1 MPSKRFGVLTILVI
15 LLVFA
20 GCQTVPLTGRSQL
33 MLISE
38 EQEIQMG
45 QAAWKDFLKKAKIST
60 DPRADE
66 LVHRVGE
73 RIAAATGKR
82 NYQWEF
88 KVVAEDK
95 TINAFCIPGGKVAV
109 YTGILPVAKDDTGLA
124 TVLGHEIAHAIARHG
139 GERVSEGV
147 LAQLGAVGLSAAL
160 GRGDPQTVQ
169 SVNQAFGLG
178 VNVGFILPFGRTQ
191 ESEADHLGLIFMAK
205 AGYDPRAAISFWQ
218 RMEAAS
224 KDKSRPPEFLSTH
237 PNSQTRMEQIRA
249 WLPEALK
256 YYQGN

>member
-38 EQEIQMG
+38 EQEIKMG

-95 TINAFCIPGGKVAV
+95 TINAFCIPGG
-109 YTGILPVAKDDTGLA
+109 
-124 TVLGHEIAHAIARHG
+124 
-139 GERVSEGV
+139 
-147 LAQLGAVGLSAAL
+147 
-160 GRGDPQTVQ
+160 
-169 SVNQAFGLG
+169 
-178 VNVGFILPFGRTQ
+178 
-191 ESEADHLGLIFMAK
+191 
-205 AGYDPRAAISFWQ
+205 
-218 RMEAAS
+218 
-224 KDKSRPPEFLSTH
+224 
-237 PNSQTRMEQIRA
+237 
-249 WLPEALK
+249 
-256 YYQGN
+256 